1 MHEILTSSFIISYKF
16 DNVNVMLSCNF
27 MVYVSYVIPIDKDF
41 VTTLDIKQ
49 TMEEALKD
57 ISVAD
62 ISSITRAY
70 VVPIN
75 IVKMTLTIC
84 SLCLKWQK
92 GFHHFLLYILFIS

>member
-1 MHEILTSSFIISYKF
+1 
-16 DNVNVMLSCNF
+16 MLSCNF

-70 VVPIN
+70 VVPTIN

-84 SLCLKWQK
+84 SLSLKWQK
-92 GFHHFLLYILFIS
+92 GFHNFPLNILFIS